1 MAFSAVASSCET
13 NDKEAEIHYRRGVEL
28 NPNDV
33 EVVALFAPTLVY
45 FGRWREGLEMI
56 TAAKR
61 LNPFPGQ
68 WYHWYRGFAMFSA
81 RDHDRPWMP

>member
-13 NDKEAEIHYRRGVEL
+13 NDKEAEIHYRRGIEL

-68 WYHWYRGFAMFSA
+68 WYH
-81 RDHDRPWMP
+81 